1 MMPVIVPCS
10 VLPQLCQN
18 ALMKLPFTLQQFLDV
33 FTRYNQ
39 FVWPMQVVL
48 VLFALSAVLL
58 SFKKIAAADKL
69 ITLLLSFFWLWMGIV
84 YHIVFFS
91 EINKAAYLF
100 GGLFILEGILWLYS
114 GLVKNS
120 FRFRFRP
127 GLAGYTGLGL
137 VLVAL
142 LLYPAIGYLLGHVYP
157 ASPTFGL
164 PCPTTIFTWG
174 ILLWS
179 GKKVPL
185 LLIIIPLLWSFIGFM
200 AALQLGI
207 REDVLLLLAG
217 IVAGTILLKKR
228 NVRMH

>member
-1 MMPVIVPCS
+1 
-10 VLPQLCQN
+10 
-18 ALMKLPFTLQQFLDV
+18 MKLPFTLQQFLDV
-33 FTRYNQ
+33 FIRYNQ
-39 FVWPMQVVL
+39 AVWPMQVVL
-48 VLFALSAVLL
+48 VLFALAAMLL
-58 SFKKIAAADKL
+58 SYKKIAATDKL
-69 ITLLLSFFWLWMGIV
+69 ITLILSFFWLWMGIV
-84 YHIVFFS
+84 YHIIFFS
-91 EINKAAYLF
+91 EINKAANFF
-100 GGLFILEGILWLYS
+100 GSLFILEGLLILYY
-114 GLVKNS
+114 GLLSNS

-127 GLAGYTGLGL
+127 GLAGYTGLAL

-200 AALQLGI
+200 AAVQLGI

-217 IVAGTILLKKR
+217 IVAGTILLRQK
-228 NVRMH
+228 NVRTH

>member
-1 MMPVIVPCS
+1 MMPVIVPAS

-39 FVWPMQVVL
+39 AVWPMQFVL
-48 VLFALSAVLL
+48 VLFALAAVLL
-58 SFKKIAAADKL
+58 CFKKIEAADNL
-69 ITLLLSFFWLWMGIV
+69 ISLLLAFFWLWMGIV

-91 EINKAAYLF
+91 EINKVANLF
-100 GGLFILEGILWLYS
+100 GSLFILEGLLFLYY
-114 GLVKNS
+114 GLLNNS

-127 GLAGYTGLGL
+127 GLTGYTGLAL
-137 VLVAL
+137 VLAAL
-142 LLYPAIGYLLGHVYP
+142 FLYPAIGYLLGHVYP

-185 LLIIIPLLWSFIGFM
+185 LLVIIPLLWSFIGFM
-200 AALQLGI
+200 AAIKLGI

-217 IVAGTILLKKR
+217 IVAGTILLRQK
-228 NVRMH
+228 NVRTH